1 MAIFVNWPKPSRF
14 DCLRCHGPSHTA
26 PHSIPGSSFLSD
38 KLHFEIRSP
47 LFIIIMYRE
56 IRSWSTICNYYLAGV
71 IFYIFALYVGML
83 YFTLLDPYSYEHQ
96 TEIMIL
102 WIPMNLS
109 YIMVLWAMAR
119 SILSDPGKVILFK
132 TRFQSIGEYWSM
144 TRSRKS
150 ADIAWF
156 VIFSNPKDAITAPRT
171 RFSLILDAKG
181 ACLTWTTTVRG
192 LEIVSD
198 TKTVSSLSSF
208 YFTSIWP

>member
-1 MAIFVNWPKPSRF
+1 
-14 DCLRCHGPSHTA
+14 
-26 PHSIPGSSFLSD
+26 
-38 KLHFEIRSP
+38 
-47 LFIIIMYRE
+47 MYRE

-132 TRFQSIGEYWSM
+132 TRFQSIGEY
-144 TRSRKS
+144 
-150 ADIAWF
+150 
-156 VIFSNPKDAITAPRT
+156 
-171 RFSLILDAKG
+171 
-181 ACLTWTTTVRG
+181 
-192 LEIVSD
+192 
-198 TKTVSSLSSF
+198 
-208 YFTSIWP
+208 